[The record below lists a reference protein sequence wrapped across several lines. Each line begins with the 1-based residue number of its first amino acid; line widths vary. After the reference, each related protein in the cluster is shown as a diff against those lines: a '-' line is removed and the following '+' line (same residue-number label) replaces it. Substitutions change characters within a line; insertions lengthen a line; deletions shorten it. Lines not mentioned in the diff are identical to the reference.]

1 MNTFELQ
8 TVNSQN
14 VGALSAQTRETSE
27 IQASITIAKRFPRD
41 EIAARLKC
49 SASCARPSFAERA
62 AYSFPRG
69 GSNVTGPSVDLAREL
84 ARCWGN
90 INYGLRI
97 VEGDDD
103 TIHIKGFAFDIE
115 TNNRIEMED
124 KFAKL
129 VQRKSKKTGITEW
142 VTPDERDLRELMN
155 RRGAI
160 LVRNALLQLLPPD
173 LIDDAL
179 NESRE
184 TMRRAAAGELGKDRE
199 STVKG
204 LAKAFAMQG
213 VTIEMLEQRL
223 GHELK
228 LISDEEVA
236 DLRGIYKSISDGH
249 TKRADHFEFAKPQK
263 SDNADALNA
272 RLEQVAQTTTNAL

>member
-1 MNTFELQ
+1 MNNFEIATINPQ
-8 TVNSQN
+8 H

-41 EIAARLKC
+41 EIAARLKV
-49 SASCARPSFAERA
+49 SQSCARPSFAERA

-69 GSNVTGPSVDLAREL
+69 GANVTGPSVDLAREL

-103 TIHIKGFAFDIE
+103 TLHLKGFAFDIE

-129 VQRKSKKTGITEW
+129 VQRKNKKTGITEW

-173 LIDDAL
+173 LVDDAL
-179 NESRE
+179 SESRD
-184 TMRRAAAGELGKDRE
+184 TMRRAAAGELGKDRDAA
-199 STVKG
+199 VKN
-204 LAKAFAMQG
+204 LAKAFATQG

-223 GHELK
+223 GHALM
-228 LISDEEVA
+228 LVSDEEVA
-236 DLRGIYKSISDGH
+236 ELRTVYKSIADGH
-249 TKRADHFEFAKPQK
+249 SKRAEHFEFAKPTK
-263 SDNADALNA
+263 SDNAEALNA
-272 RLEQVAQTTTNAL
+272 RLEQIAQPITNAL